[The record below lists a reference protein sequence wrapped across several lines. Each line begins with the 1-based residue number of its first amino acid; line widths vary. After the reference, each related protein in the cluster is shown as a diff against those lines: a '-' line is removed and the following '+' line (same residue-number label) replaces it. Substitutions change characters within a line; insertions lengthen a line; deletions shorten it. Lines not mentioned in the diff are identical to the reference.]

1 MMGDSILLIG
11 IDPKKIG
18 IGTIIQY
25 KKLVDINNTFG
36 TDSIFAEAWNI
47 LTNQFG
53 ADTIFVLNLDSWDD
67 LKDQDELFQQEDFTY
82 IVPIGLYLTDSY
94 DDIFENKR
102 YYYSQLLTWMCHR
115 SLSTIILTGKHA
127 TGFNTLTEYLNY
139 EKQELD
145 TVRASFQNLK
155 KNNIVYVS
163 NCLYAYPYANVILAG
178 MLLGDV
184 GEYPK
189 YPALYDA
196 CFDIDWCDVNFDLVF
211 FKNNYLTDTSVENL
225 MNFEYPQC
233 FVKPVTVDRICK
245 YIARHW
251 PDMDEYIG
259 TAFTQYKMT
268 KIYEKVNEYL
278 SSLVG
283 WILYDYSIDGIS
295 SVQNPDTTV
304 GIHITYTL
312 WPHFTTEK
320 ITDEVIL

>member
-1 MMGDSILLIG
+1 
-11 IDPKKIG
+11 
-18 IGTIIQY
+18 
-25 KKLVDINNTFG
+25 
-36 TDSIFAEAWNI
+36 
-47 LTNQFG
+47 
-53 ADTIFVLNLDSWDD
+53 
-67 LKDQDELFQQEDFTY
+67 
-82 IVPIGLYLTDSY
+82 
-94 DDIFENKR
+94 
-102 YYYSQLLTWMCHR
+102 
-115 SLSTIILTGKHA
+115 
-127 TGFNTLTEYLNY
+127 
-139 EKQELD
+139 
-145 TVRASFQNLK
+145 
-155 KNNIVYVS
+155 
-163 NCLYAYPYANVILAG
+163 